1 MSEINKSEESSSYNR
16 KLSIISYFD
25 KLQLEYII
33 NELRRKIYHKKK
45 DKTYYS
51 RVLEQKRQNIED
63 ISSRNKLPSIF
74 NDVNVKKLYYDKIYN
89 EFGLPNFMYRSEAH
103 RAEFELNDIQNYFL
117 VGSEVKFKKEKDN
130 NIYIGT
136 ILLFELETKKI
147 LIEEREN
154 KKLTSCFVESVARI
168 L

>member
-117 VGSEVKFKKEKDN
+117 VGSE
-130 NIYIGT
+130 I
-136 ILLFELETKKI
+136 
-147 LIEEREN
+147 
-154 KKLTSCFVESVARI
+154 S
-168 L
+168 